1 MKKSILFACLCW
13 VVSVFVTTSVD
24 AGKLKKV
31 KVTAARN
38 SILILYTHGPKDAGI
53 FKKHGIDLEIDMRP
67 FKGHMA
73 GLPAGEVPCT
83 TYAGTAAIAR
93 INKGLDWVIVGGG
106 LTVMQEV
113 FVLKDSPF
121 KTITDL
127 KGKKFASWST
137 GAGAF
142 KAMRATVLDGY
153 GMDVLKDTEF
163 VQAAPPALLKMLDRG
178 QVDSMF
184 NISSLTIAAAAQPD
198 KYRSVFAPNDYW
210 KKKTGQAILWSAPLV
225 CWRKWVNED
234 KARATAFVK
243 AWTEGYRW
251 LSKPENLRKTVK
263 KWGKL
268 AAVKNDA
275 QRQVYENWLAQNKML
290 IIDWDKDYSFFE
302 LIRLP
307 YKIFPYIV
315 LRYRKQ
321 ILSQKISQ
329 FIESFVSY

>member
-1 MKKSILFACLCW
+1 MKISILIACLCW
-13 VVSVFVTTSVD
+13 VVSVFGTTSVD

-38 SILILYTHGPKDAGI
+38 SILILYTYGPKEAGI
-53 FKKHGIDLEIDMRP
+53 FEKHGIDLEIDVRP

-83 TYAGTAAIAR
+83 TYAGTAAFAR

-113 FVLKDSPF
+113 FVLKNSPI

-142 KAMRATVLDGY
+142 KAMRATVMDGY

-163 VQAAPPALLKMLDRG
+163 VQAAPPVLLKLLDRG
-178 QVDSMF
+178 QIDSMF

-210 KKKTGQAILWSAPLV
+210 KKKTGQGIIWSAPLV
-225 CWRKWVNED
+225 CWRKWVEED

-251 LSKPENLRKTVK
+251 LRKPENLKTVIK

-268 AAVKNDA
+268 AAVKNEA
-275 QRQVYENWLAQNKML
+275 QAKTYENWFNQGKML
-290 IIDWDKDYSFFE
+290 IVDWDETTRDKQWEFLHMAKKHGILNKIPNKE
-302 LIRLP
+302 KHGLIL
-307 YKIFPYIV
+307 K
-315 LRYRKQ
+315 
-321 ILSQKISQ
+321 
-329 FIESFVSY
+329 

>member
-1 MKKSILFACLCW
+1 MKHSILFACLCW

-31 KVTAARN
+31 KITAARN
-38 SILILYTHGPKDAGI
+38 SILMLYSHGPKDAGI
-53 FKKHGIDLEIDMRP
+53 FKKHGIDLEIDNRP

-93 INKGLDWVIVGGG
+93 INKGLEWVIDGGG

-113 FVLKDSPF
+113 FVLKSSPF

-142 KAMRATVLDGY
+142 KAMRATVIDGY
-153 GMDVLKDTEF
+153 GFDVLKDTEF

-178 QVDSMF
+178 QIDSMF
-184 NISSLTIAAAAQPD
+184 NISSLTIAAAAQPE
-198 KYRSVFAPNDYW
+198 KYRSVYAPNDYW

-225 CWRKWVNED
+225 CWKKWVD
-234 KARATAFVK
+234 ADRARATAFVK
-243 AWTEGYRW
+243 AFTEGYKW
-251 LSKPENLRKTVK
+251 LRKPENLKKAVK
-263 KWGKL
+263 KYGKL
-268 AAVKNDA
+268 AAVKNEA
-275 QRQVYENWLAQNKML
+275 QAKTYESWLKQGKML
-290 IIDWDKDYSFFE
+290 ITDWNEETRDKQWQFLHMAKKHGILKKIPPKEKYG
-302 LIRLP
+302 LIL
-307 YKIFPYIV
+307 K
-315 LRYRKQ
+315 
-321 ILSQKISQ
+321 
-329 FIESFVSY
+329 

>member
-1 MKKSILFACLCW
+1 MKHSILFACLCW

-31 KVTAARN
+31 KITAARN
-38 SILILYTHGPKDAGI
+38 SILMLYSYGPRDAGI
-53 FKKHGIDLEIDMRP
+53 FKKHGIDLEIDNRP
-67 FKGHMA
+67 FKGHLA

-113 FVLKDSPF
+113 FVLKSSPF

-142 KAMRATVLDGY
+142 KAMRATVIDGY
-153 GMDVLKDTEF
+153 GFDVLKDTDF

-198 KYRSVFAPNDYW
+198 KYRSVYAPNAYW
-210 KKKTGQAILWSAPLV
+210 KKKTGQSILWSAPLV
-225 CWRKWVNED
+225 CWRKWVD
-234 KARATAFVK
+234 ADRARATAFVK
-243 AWTEGYRW
+243 AFTEGYKW
-251 LSKPENLRKTVK
+251 LRKPENLRKAVK
-263 KWGKL
+263 KYGKL
-268 AAVKNDA
+268 AAVKNEA
-275 QRQVYENWLAQNKML
+275 QAKTYESWLKQGKML
-290 IIDWDKDYSFFE
+290 ITDWNEETRDKQWQFLHMAKKHGILTKIPPKE
-302 LIRLP
+302 KTGLIL
-307 YKIFPYIV
+307 K
-315 LRYRKQ
+315 
-321 ILSQKISQ
+321 
-329 FIESFVSY
+329 